1 MLKLVNGNEFSYLA
15 SEKVTVSII
24 YKKDWK
30 DRQIRFKGEDLEAEL
45 AKRIKMFEDHTYT
58 PWHKLSCMKYAEGL
72 EVEILAG
79 LMQVWTVADGVAID
93 KGNVVPNS
101 VVKAAIGD
109 LMFDLV

>member
-15 SEKVTVSII
+15 SEKVTVSIL

-30 DRQIRFKGEDLEAEL
+30 DRAINFKGADLEEEL
-45 AKRIKMFEDHTYT
+45 TKRIEMFKNHKYT
-58 PWHKLSCMKYAEGL
+58 PWHQMTCVKYAEGL

-79 LMQVWTVADGVAID
+79 LMQVWTVPDGVAID
-93 KGNVVPNS
+93 KGNVIPNS
-101 VVKAAIGD
+101 IVKAAIGD